1 MRLTRSAVIV
11 AVIGVL
17 ALVAA
22 AVVKFAIV
30 PSASKLPNDLNTTQD
45 YSGTY
50 NGLNPAALAGGGG
63 SLLLRDVPVTASRT
77 YTVDSTD
84 GNTAVINQKIQRAI
98 GGQSSPAATTKYAVD
113 RTDFESAPAPSGASD
128 VVPSKG
134 WIFTLPLNPQTD
146 AGYRLWDATTG
157 AAYPLKYR
165 GTSTLDGRTVL
176 KYQSSAKGEV
186 VDPAAL
192 GLPTSV
198 TKAQVAGLQ
207 PVLAGLLPP
216 AVLAQLPAV
225 LAKLPDSLALTYTS
239 DTTSTIYADSEIGSP
254 IKSGSTQ
261 KISANLVLGATV
273 AVPFSTI
280 DLTTTAK
287 SSQTMADDA
296 SSKAGTLNLVGT
308 VLPISLLVLGVVL
321 LLVALYLAI
330 RAGRSGGSSAP
341 PPSAVPSPAHA

>member
-1 MRLTRSAVIV
+1 VRLTRSAVIV

-22 AVVKFAIV
+22 AVVKFGVV
-30 PSASKLPNDLNTTQD
+30 PSASKLPTDLNTTQN
-45 YSGTY
+45 YSGAY

-63 SLLLRDVPVTASRT
+63 NLLLRDVPVTASRN

-84 GNTAVINQKIQRAI
+84 GNTAVVNQKIERAV
-98 GGQSSPAATTKYAVD
+98 GGQASPTATTKYAVD
-113 RTDFESAPAPSGASD
+113 RTDFQSAPAPSGAKD

-134 WIFTLPLNPQTD
+134 WIFTLPLHPQTD
-146 AGYRLWDATTG
+146 GKYQLWDATTG
-157 AAYPLKYR
+157 AAYPLAYK

-176 KYQSSAKGEV
+176 KYQSVAKGKV
-186 VDPAAL
+186 ADPQAL

-273 AVPFSTI
+273 AVPFTTI
-280 DLTTTAK
+280 DLNTTAK
-287 SSQTMADDA
+287 SSQAMADDA

-308 VLPISLLVLGVVL
+308 VLPIGLTVLGVVL
-321 LLVALYLAI
+321 LLVALLMAI
-330 RAGRSGGSSAP
+330 RAGRSGGSAGAQP
-341 PPSAVPSPAHA
+341 PTVPTPAHV